1 MKPRQCGPTPT
12 PTRSTLMRGT
22 RRMRPTRHT
31 ALSLVA
37 GATILALAACAPP
50 TAAPA
55 EEESAVADSG
65 PTAAE
70 ELYAEV
76 GALTGQERRDRLVEL
91 AAEEDGLNLYT
102 SMTADVADAVTEA
115 FSDEFDIDV
124 SVYRAGSETVL
135 QRILQEQD
143 ANFAGNDVVET
154 NATELVA
161 LESEELLASYEG
173 ERRDLVPDAGKSDT
187 WTATRFNI
195 FAPSWNTDLIQGDM
209 VPTSWED
216 LADPKY
222 DDQLSMELGD
232 YDWYLTLYGYWL
244 EQGKTEEEVDQLFAD
259 MVDGAKLVKGH
270 TVQGELMSAG
280 EFGVTA
286 SNYTYIVE
294 RAKQSGAPVDY
305 VPLTEPVIA
314 RPNGGGLMKT
324 AANPATAMLFFDWLL
339 EEGQAVLLEES
350 LTPAIVEGDDPLAD
364 VDLIPVDLETL
375 IAEGDE
381 WSARYDELLAG
392 GEVIEE

>member
-1 MKPRQCGPTPT
+1 MRT
-12 PTRSTLMRGT
+12 TRSV
-22 RRMRPTRHT
+22 
-31 ALSLVA
+31 ALAFVA
-37 GATILALAACAPP
+37 GATVLAMSACAPP

-55 EEESAVADSG
+55 DGEESAAAPAG

-70 ELYAEV
+70 EVYAEV
-76 GALTGQERRDRLVEL
+76 GALTGQERRDRLIEL

-143 ANFAGNDVVET
+143 ANFPGNDVVET

-161 LESEELLASYEG
+161 LEQEEVLALYEG
-173 ERRDLVPDAGKSDT
+173 ERRDMVPEAGRSEA
-187 WTATRFNI
+187 WTATRFNL
-195 FAPSWNTDLIQGDM
+195 FAPSWNTDLVSGDM

-222 DDQLSMELGD
+222 DGQLSMELGD
-232 YDWYLTLYGYWL
+232 YDWYLSLYGYWL
-244 EQGKTEEEVDQLFAD
+244 DQGKSEEEVDQLFAD
-259 MVDGAKLVKGH
+259 MVDGAKIVRGH

-286 SNYTYIVE
+286 SNYSYIVE

-305 VPLTEPVIA
+305 VPLVEPVIA

-324 AANPATAMLFFDWLL
+324 AANPATGMLFFDWLL

-364 VDLIPVDLETL
+364 VELIPVDLETL
-375 IAEGDE
+375 IVEGDE

-392 GEVIEE
+392 GELVD

>member
-1 MKPRQCGPTPT
+1 MRT
-12 PTRSTLMRGT
+12 TRS
-22 RRMRPTRHT
+22 
-31 ALSLVA
+31 AALVA
-37 GATILALAACAPP
+37 MSGVSAVLLAACGGSP
-50 TAAPA
+50 TAVPA
-55 EEESAVADSG
+55 DDESEAAAGG

-70 ELYAEV
+70 ALYEEV

-102 SMTADVADAVTEA
+102 SLTSDVADAVTEA

-124 SVYRAGSETVL
+124 SIYRAGSETVL

-143 ANFAGNDVVET
+143 AGFAGNDIVET

-161 LESEELLASYEG
+161 LETEAVLATYTG
-173 ERRDLVPDAGKSDT
+173 ERRDLVPEAGISET
-187 WTATRFNI
+187 WTATRFNL
-195 FAPSWNTDLIQGDM
+195 FAPSWNTDLITGDM

-232 YDWYLTLYGYWL
+232 YDWYLSLYGYWID
-244 EQGKTEEEVDQLFAD
+244 QGKSEAEVDQLFAD
-259 MVDGAKLVKGH
+259 MVDGSKVVRGH

-294 RAKQSGAPVDY
+294 RAKADGAPVDY
-305 VPLTEPVIA
+305 LPLVEPVIA
-314 RPNGGGLMKT
+314 RPNGAGLMKT

-339 EEGQAVLLEES
+339 EEGQQVFVDES

-364 VDLIPVDLETL
+364 VELIPVDLETL

-392 GEVIEE
+392 GELVEE